1 MPVGAKCVCDGFLA
15 RAGAEPAE
23 LTITPEAMQQDFD
36 EI

>member
-1 MPVGAKCVCDGFLA
+1 MPVGAKCACDGFWHAL
-15 RAGAEPAE
+15 GAEPAE